1 MTKRDIC
8 AELNAALGSADP
20 RVLAAVVTHLAAD
33 SVAVRPGIGDEEL
46 RTLALDVLMPYCSGK
61 KKLAAPSEEVLQV
74 AMDRCAGEP
83 VPREYA
89 PMMRDQAGIGPQ
101 VATAAP
107 LEPPPGFRAVVI
119 GAGFSGLGVAMAF
132 AKAGVDY
139 TIIEKNEHF
148 GGTWFE
154 NTFPGCGV
162 DTPSHLY
169 SYSYAQNPRW
179 TRYFSLRDEVLAYIE
194 DVATRHALERRIRF
208 ERTVETV
215 RWDDEQGIWVLTL
228 ARPDGTTEQLE
239 AEFVVSAVGVLNQ
252 PKIPPIAGLERFR
265 GQAFHSARWD
275 HGFDPAGKRVAV
287 IGAGASAN
295 QIVPE
300 LSKTVAHLDV
310 FQRSPQWMMP
320 VPEAFHVFDAG
331 ARWLF
336 EHVPGYTAWFRFMLL
351 WFYGDTVFAQ
361 LRIDP
366 NWPHQDRSANA
377 VNDQWRQDMTAYIR
391 AELSD
396 PDLLAKSIPSYP
408 PWGKRMLVDHG
419 WYKALRR
426 ENVDLI
432 TAPIERVTEDGIVIE
447 VEEGARFDGIIHVA
461 SVGTAPG
468 GRAVAFHPRLLV
480 VLHKDARLM
489 LAETGDGA
497 AGACFLDNPV
507 SEITLA
513 AGAHLT
519 HVRLQDLPE
528 TAAQLA
534 TTYVR
539 LAERAEYDSFVL
551 AAGAAIA
558 RNEIHATLAG
568 PHGTCHLNGAQ
579 LLHGRRHADTTT
591 AIDHAAPRCASR
603 QTYKSV
609 LGGASRAVFQG
620 RIHVHQ
626 VAQKTDGYQMNQ
638 ALLLSPDAEM
648 DSKPQLEIFADD
660 VKCSHGATVGEL
672 DEAQLFY
679 LRSRG
684 IPEDEARSLLVHA
697 FLADALELVTDEALR
712 GVLAEATGR
721 WWEKL
726 AA

>member
-1 MTKRDIC
+1 MTKRDRR
-8 AELNAALGSADP
+8 AELNVALGSADP

-61 KKLAAPSEEVLQV
+61 KKLAAPSEEVLQA

-107 LEPPPGFRAVVI
+107 LEPPPGFRAVII

-265 GQAFHSARWD
+265 GRAFHSARWD
-275 HGFDPAGKRVAV
+275 HDFDPAGKRVAV

-320 VPEAFHVFDAG
+320 VPEAFQVFDAG

-391 AELSD
+391 AELSA

-432 TAPIERVTEDGIVIE
+432 TAPIERVTEDGIVTS
-447 VEEGARFDGIIHVA
+447 EG
-461 SVGTAPG
+461 
-468 GRAVAFHPRLLV
+468 
-480 VLHKDARLM
+480 LHELDAI
-489 LAETGDGA
+489 
-497 AGACFLDNPV
+497 V
-507 SEITLA
+507 
-513 AGAHLT
+513 
-519 HVRLQDLPE
+519 
-528 TAAQLA
+528 LA
-534 TTYVR
+534 TGFYPARCLWPMTVIGRDGQPLEERWGDEPEGYLGVAIRDCPNFFSIYGPNSNVAHGGSALFIAECQTHYIIRCMQAMFARGWSQIEIDRKAHDVYNAAVQEELRHYVWTHPGMNSWYKNSQGKVTTNLPWR
-539 LAERAEYDSFVL
+539 LVDYW
-551 AAGAAIA
+551 
-558 RNEIHATLAG
+558 
-568 PHGTCHLNGAQ
+568 
-579 LLHGRRHADTTT
+579 
-591 AIDHAAPRCASR
+591 
-603 QTYKSV
+603 
-609 LGGASRAVFQG
+609 
-620 RIHVHQ
+620 
-626 VAQKTDGYQMNQ
+626 M
-638 ALLLSPDAEM
+638 
-648 DSKPQLEIFADD
+648 
-660 VKCSHGATVGEL
+660 
-672 DEAQLFY
+672 
-679 LRSRG
+679 RSRE
-684 IPEDEARSLLVHA
+684 PEIAHFV
-697 FLADALELVTDEALR
+697 
-712 GVLAEATGR
+712 GR
-721 WWEKL
+721 
-726 AA
+726 